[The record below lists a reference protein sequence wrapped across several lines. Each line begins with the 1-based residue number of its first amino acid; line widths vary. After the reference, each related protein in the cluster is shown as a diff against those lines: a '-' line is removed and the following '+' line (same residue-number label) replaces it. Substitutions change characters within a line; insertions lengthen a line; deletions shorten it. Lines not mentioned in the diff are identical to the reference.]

1 MKRSLL
7 FFFILFFVVFSVF
20 SVSVRELLP
29 NMNEEKMNSLI
40 SGEVVSDSSANGDIC
55 YLIPKDALITST
67 ANVVFSYEKGFA
79 VGATTLI
86 PYPEKFEGMNKD
98 ELIPSLYNYGQS
110 LSTLEGIKYISHRAG
125 DKPKVLFE
133 EASTLSSS
141 DMKDKT
147 DDWWFDSIPE
157 YCERYVYLKDTSF
170 GKNIYRVETRT
181 KDDGFS
187 MELKN
192 ANELKFLGIGIV
204 AVGKVTMLVEVT
216 LTDEGILFTGIGS
229 VKDKNPTMNI
239 LVYKVD
245 LELSFMNR
253 ILALKDWYV
262 EKLK

>member
-1 MKRSLL
+1 
-7 FFFILFFVVFSVF
+7 
-20 SVSVRELLP
+20 
-29 NMNEEKMNSLI
+29 
-40 SGEVVSDSSANGDIC
+40 
-55 YLIPKDALITST
+55 
-67 ANVVFSYEKGFA
+67 
-79 VGATTLI
+79 
-86 PYPEKFEGMNKD
+86 
-98 ELIPSLYNYGQS
+98 
-110 LSTLEGIKYISHRAG
+110 
-125 DKPKVLFE
+125 
-133 EASTLSSS
+133 
-141 DMKDKT
+141 MKDKT